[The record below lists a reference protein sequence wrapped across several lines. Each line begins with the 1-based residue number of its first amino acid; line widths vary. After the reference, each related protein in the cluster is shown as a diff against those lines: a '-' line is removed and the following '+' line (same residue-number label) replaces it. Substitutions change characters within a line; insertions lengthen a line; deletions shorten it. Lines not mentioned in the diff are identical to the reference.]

1 MTPQRLAEMT
11 MSDRI
16 TAVCSMSDEELCK
29 FATWYSTEL
38 NSPWTSIVTA
48 LAGRLVSAQ
57 SPVFREVRNNVRE
70 QMFPRHQR

>member
-1 MTPQRLAEMT
+1 MTPQSLANMEM
-11 MSDRI
+11 SERI

-29 FATWYSTEL
+29 FATWYSVEL
-38 NSPWTSIVTA
+38 NSPWTSIVTS

-57 SPVFREVRNNVRE
+57 SPIFHNVRE